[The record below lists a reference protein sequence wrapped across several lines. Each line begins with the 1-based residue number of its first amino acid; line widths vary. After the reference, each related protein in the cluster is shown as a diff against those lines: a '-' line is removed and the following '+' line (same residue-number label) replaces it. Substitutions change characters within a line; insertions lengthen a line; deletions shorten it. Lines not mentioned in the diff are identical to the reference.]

1 MEDLSRGRIQIN
13 SDKAKDINDI
23 HIVQVKLQVRSNMR
37 LMIENHENI
46 PSSESHLISKAVL
59 STIPSSLRGISNY
72 QRKFQ
77 TSSREWLKRHNR
89 ILH

>member
-46 PSSESHLISKAVL
+46 AQFGEPLNLESCVEYHSI
-59 STIPSSLRGISNY
+59 
-72 QRKFQ
+72 
-77 TSSREWLKRHNR
+77 
-89 ILH
+89 